1 MSPRTAVV
9 IGLAAL
15 LAAAAAAVLV
25 LLRADYRKVR
35 ETDELVERVR
45 ADKTLLDDNIGDDVV
60 AMLAAWRDEVEQS

>member
-1 MSPRTAVV
+1 VSPLTAVV

-15 LAAAAAAVLV
+15 LAAAAAAV
-25 LLRADYRKVR
+25 LRADYRKVR

-60 AMLAAWRDEVEQS
+60 AMLAAWRDEVEQP